1 MYAVVLRPEF
11 EVFLKPIFPIEL
23 SVSLMISVLALLKPD
38 FFFFL
43 SFLAKKSSRSAM
55 VAMRTVSSVVREVKV
70 DGEDRHECVVN
81 TEQTAGTG
89 FRPLQ

>member
-1 MYAVVLRPEF
+1 
-11 EVFLKPIFPIEL
+11 
-23 SVSLMISVLALLKPD
+23 MISVLALLKPD

-70 DGEDRHECVVN
+70 DDGEGRHE
-81 TEQTAGTG
+81 
-89 FRPLQ
+89 